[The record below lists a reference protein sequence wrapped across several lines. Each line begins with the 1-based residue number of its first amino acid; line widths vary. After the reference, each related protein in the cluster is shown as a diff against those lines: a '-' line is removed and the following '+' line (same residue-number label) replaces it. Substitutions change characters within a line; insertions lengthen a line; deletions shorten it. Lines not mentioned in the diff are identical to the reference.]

1 MTNAQSGMLLS
12 AFAITAVIL
21 FPLGGIIS
29 DKIASKK
36 LMIFSLIATTIL
48 TIVYAMTL
56 EFKTALIIWVGLAI
70 TTGTTW
76 WPSLIKAVGKTGDPE
91 DSGKMYVIYYACNGL
106 VGSIINSLALWFSTK
121 GETTRQGFVY
131 AMIVTAAFTA
141 IAAVMIFVFYNE
153 DEKAVAS
160 SGEEE
165 SKFKFSDVGGVIKN
179 PFTWIL
185 GLSVFVSFSLYSS
198 TSYFNPYLIDVV
210 GVSTESSGI
219 YSIIRSYLFMLL
231 APFGGWVCD
240 RVLKTTARGFMVM
253 FALIGLFTFG
263 VMLIPSSV
271 STTFASIYTL
281 LPAAVTMTLYGISW
295 SIQRELKIPA
305 AVMGTAIGISS
316 CIGWLPD
323 LFMHTM
329 FGHWLDIYGNTGYR
343 FIFSYLIVLSII
355 GFLCGFVVQRSNS
368 KRKAEE

>member
-1 MTNAQSGMLLS
+1 
-12 AFAITAVIL
+12 
-21 FPLGGIIS
+21 
-29 DKIASKK
+29 
-36 LMIFSLIATTIL
+36 
-48 TIVYAMTL
+48 
-56 EFKTALIIWVGLAI
+56 
-70 TTGTTW
+70 
-76 WPSLIKAVGKTGDPE
+76 
-91 DSGKMYVIYYACNGL
+91 
-106 VGSIINSLALWFSTK
+106 
-121 GETTRQGFVY
+121 
-131 AMIVTAAFTA
+131 
-141 IAAVMIFVFYNE
+141 
-153 DEKAVAS
+153 
-160 SGEEE
+160 
-165 SKFKFSDVGGVIKN
+165 
-179 PFTWIL
+179 
-185 GLSVFVSFSLYSS
+185 
-198 TSYFNPYLIDVV
+198 
-210 GVSTESSGI
+210 
-219 YSIIRSYLFMLL
+219 
-231 APFGGWVCD
+231 
-240 RVLKTTARGFMVM
+240 M

-368 KRKAEE
+368 KRKAEEWCEKIQFLCIWGILKETMTANGRKAVGCYGKKKRRVEKRS